1 MNGQSKEAIPQG
13 SPAFR
18 GLSKW
23 KAFHF
28 NLHKMENPH
37 LRFGALV
44 FVCVIGEVYLDFP
57 MNDKE
62 GKQNILT
69 IVKASGYRERRKGP
83 LTTCP

>member
-1 MNGQSKEAIPQG
+1 
-13 SPAFR
+13 
-18 GLSKW
+18 
-23 KAFHF
+23 
-28 NLHKMENPH
+28 MENPH

-44 FVCVIGEVYLDFP
+44 FVHVIGEVYLDFP
-57 MNDKE
+57 MSDKE